1 MITLITSNVFGVI
14 AGAIGVIAS
23 FGLLVFQFIR
33 HINHVE
39 TVEEDHT

>member
-23 FGLLVFQFIR
+23 FGLLAYQYIR
-33 HINHVE
+33 HITHVE
-39 TVEEDHT
+39 TVENGHT